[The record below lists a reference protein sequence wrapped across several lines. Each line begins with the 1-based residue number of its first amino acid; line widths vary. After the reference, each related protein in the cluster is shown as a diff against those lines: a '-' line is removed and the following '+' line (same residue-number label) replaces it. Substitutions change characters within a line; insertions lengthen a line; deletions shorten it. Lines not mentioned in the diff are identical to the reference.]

1 MKKSILF
8 AAMLFAIM
16 SFTSCTDLND
26 EDEFLHDTVQVDP
39 SDDGTIKGV
48 DPDDDGEG

>member
-1 MKKSILF
+1 MKKVLLF
-8 AAMLFAIM
+8 AVVLFASI

-26 EDEFLHDTVQVDP
+26 EDEFFQDTVQVDP
-39 SDDGTIKGV
+39 SDDGTIKGE